1 MLGKFV
7 LWLAAVVFTAYGV
20 VCFFDPAVAADFA
33 GLAMTNGNAV
43 AEIGAMYGGLQTGIG
58 LFCALA
64 AVRSEHY
71 RSGLVVL
78 FLGIGLLA
86 LGRIYSTVTGS
97 EAVTAYT
104 WGAIVFEVVLAS
116 LAGLALKQSTT
127 TAAQQAS

>member
-7 LWLAAVVFTAYGV
+7 LWVAAATFTIYGLI
-20 VCFFDPAVAADFA
+20 CFFDPSVAADYA

-64 AVRSEHY
+64 ATRPQHF

-78 FLGIGLLA
+78 ALGIGLLA
-86 LGRIYSTVTGS
+86 AGRLYSTLINGDP
-97 EAVTAYT
+97 VTAYT
-104 WGAIVFEVVLAS
+104 WGALVFEIVLAS
-116 LAGLALKQSTT
+116 LATLALKQSAS
-127 TAAQQAS
+127 AAGA